1 MTQIDD
7 LYNEAEKL
15 RDEGKREE
23 AITKLQELLS
33 KEESYTLAHL
43 ALAVLLGR
51 EDKLDDAIN
60 HGRRACELDPD
71 DAFCFTV
78 MSITYQKAFQATQN
92 AEYVPLAEQAMGQA
106 QALQMRG

>member
-1 MTQIDD
+1 MTEIDD

-15 RDEGKREE
+15 RDEDKREE
-23 AITKLQELLS
+23 AIAKLQQLLAQD
-33 KEESYTLAHL
+33 ESYTLAHL

-51 EDKLDDAIN
+51 EGKFEEAIS
-60 HGRRACELDPD
+60 HGKRACEFDPD
-71 DAFCFTV
+71 DAFCFTA

-92 AEYVPLAEQAMGQA
+92 ADYVPLAEQAMGQA